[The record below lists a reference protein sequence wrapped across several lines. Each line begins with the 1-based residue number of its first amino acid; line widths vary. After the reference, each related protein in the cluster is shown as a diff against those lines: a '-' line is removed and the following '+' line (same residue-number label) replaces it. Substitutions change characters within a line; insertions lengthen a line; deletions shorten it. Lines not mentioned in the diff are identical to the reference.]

1 MTDIKK
7 TLRLSRKIPPVQK
20 ERIMKYLSSSSR
32 YKNGVVYGL
41 RMPDGMTRI
50 SVKAKGCSLGAD
62 HKGFF
67 VYTHRA
73 RGRSYADPLKI
84 PKKEI
89 DYIETTG

>member
-1 MTDIKK
+1 
-7 TLRLSRKIPPVQK
+7 
-20 ERIMKYLSSSSR
+20 MKYLSSSSL
-32 YKNGVVYGL
+32 YKNGTVYAL
-41 RMPDGMTRI
+41 RMPEGMTHI
-50 SVKAKGCSLGAD
+50 SAKAKGVSLGAD

-89 DYIETTG
+89 DCIETTG